1 MTTSGPY
8 LYDDDPEPLHTGDP
22 RRSGRIV
29 VLVFGATVLVAILM
43 VVLMPL
49 VRGTPDEQVREV
61 AGVFVAA
68 LAEDDLETAYGLL
81 CEDERARVPATDL
94 ADEYRLAGTGR
105 VQGAEEIEVD
115 GVPRYLVDVRWSGGG
130 SSELTVINED
140 GPSICGVSTG
150 S

>member
-1 MTTSGPY
+1 MTTGPF
-8 LYDDDPEPLHTGDP
+8 LYDDDPEPLHTGAP
-22 RRSGRIV
+22 RRSGKIV
-29 VLVFGATVLVAILM
+29 VLVFGATVLFAIFM

-68 LAEDDLETAYGLL
+68 LAQDDLETAYGLL
-81 CEDERARVPATDL
+81 CKDERARVPATDL
-94 ADEYRLAGTGR
+94 ADEYLLSGTGS
-105 VQGAEEIEVD
+105 VQGAEKIEVD

-130 SSELTVINED
+130 SSEFTVINED

>member
-1 MTTSGPY
+1 MTGPF
-8 LYDDDPEPLHTGDP
+8 LYDDDPEPLHTGSP
-22 RRSGRIV
+22 RRSGKIV

-49 VRGTPDEQVREV
+49 VRGTPDEQVREA

-81 CEDERARVPATDL
+81 CEGERARVPAADL
-94 ADEYRLAGTGR
+94 VEEYRLAGTGR